1 MPQRFR
7 RRAPGPP
14 KRAFRNTGVA
24 PRLGSS
30 GATCRIQPQSL
41 SIVSRI
47 GETATLRKGT
57 LLQLIDKPRGDVK
70 DRTLADQGRSRI
82 EWAASFM
89 PVLAQIRDRFAK
101 EKPLTGVRIG
111 ACLHVTTET
120 ANLMLAL
127 KAGGA
132 EIELCASNPLST
144 QDDVAAALS
153 EHFEVPTHAIKGED
167 NATYYKHIE
176 SVIATKPHMT
186 MDDGCDLVTTIYT
199 KHNHLLKDMIGGCEE
214 TTTGVIRLH
223 AMEKDGVL
231 PFPVI
236 AVNDAL
242 TKHMFDNR
250 YGTGQS
256 TIDGIIRATNV
267 LIAGHTCVVVGYGWC
282 GRGVASRAKG
292 LGAHVVV
299 TEIDPRKALEAAMD
313 GFAVMSIAEAAKVGD
328 IFVTLTGNYHVIGMQ
343 HFEAM
348 KDGAIVCNSGHFN
361 DELDL
366 ESLAK
371 AALSKTKPRD
381 FVDAYKLP
389 SGRTVRVLAEGR
401 LINLAAAEG
410 HPAAVMDMS
419 FANQGMAAAYLAQN
433 YKTLEKK
440 VYSVPDEIDQEV
452 ALLKLAAM
460 KITID
465 TPTPEQVKYMASWS
479 EGT

>member
-1 MPQRFR
+1 
-7 RRAPGPP
+7 
-14 KRAFRNTGVA
+14 
-24 PRLGSS
+24 
-30 GATCRIQPQSL
+30 
-41 SIVSRI
+41 
-47 GETATLRKGT
+47 
-57 LLQLIDKPRGDVK
+57 
-70 DRTLADQGRSRI
+70 
-82 EWAASFM
+82 M
-89 PVLAQIRDRFAK
+89 PVLAQIKERFAR
-101 EKPLTGVRIG
+101 EKPLAGVRIG

-127 KAGGA
+127 QAGGA

-153 EHFEVPTHAIKGED
+153 EHYKISTNAIKGED

-176 SVIATKPHMT
+176 AVVATKPHMT

-199 KHNHLLKDMIGGCEE
+199 KHNHLLADMIGGCEE

-256 TIDGIIRATNV
+256 TLDGVIRATNV
-267 LIAGHTCVVVGYGWC
+267 LIAGATVVVVGYGWC

-313 GFAVMSIAEAAKVGD
+313 GFQVMPIADAAKVGD
-328 IFVTLTGNYHVIGMQ
+328 VFITVTGNYHVIAGP
-343 HFEAM
+343 HFEEM

-366 ESLAK
+366 DALEAMTVSK
-371 AALSKTKPRD
+371 AQPRT
-381 FVDAYKLP
+381 FVDAYTLKN
-389 SGRTVRVLAEGR
+389 GKTVRVLGEGR

-419 FANQGMAAAYLAQN
+419 FANQAMAAGYLAQN
-433 YKTLEKK
+433 YKSLEKK
-440 VYSVPDEIDQEV
+440 VYSVPDSIDEEV
-452 ALLKLAAM
+452 AELKLAAM
-460 KITID
+460 KIAID

>member
-1 MPQRFR
+1 
-7 RRAPGPP
+7 
-14 KRAFRNTGVA
+14 
-24 PRLGSS
+24 
-30 GATCRIQPQSL
+30 
-41 SIVSRI
+41 
-47 GETATLRKGT
+47 
-57 LLQLIDKPRGDVK
+57 LQVIDRPGDVK
-70 DRTLADQGRSRI
+70 DRSLADQGRSRI
-82 EWAASFM
+82 EWAATFM
-89 PVLAQIRDRFAK
+89 PVLAQISERFAK
-101 EKPLTGVRIG
+101 EKPLAGIRIG

-127 KAGGA
+127 QAGGA
-132 EIELCASNPLST
+132 QIALCASNPLST
-144 QDDVAAALS
+144 QDDVAAALT
-153 EHFEVPTHAIKGED
+153 EHFRIETHAIKGED

-199 KHNHLLKDMIGGCEE
+199 KHNHLLADMIGGCEE

-267 LIAGHTCVVVGYGWC
+267 LLAGHTVVVVGYGWC

-313 GFAVMSIAEAAKVGD
+313 GFTVMPMARAAEVGD
-328 IFVTLTGNYHVIGMQ
+328 VFVTLTGNYHVIAGE

-366 ESLAK
+366 DALAK
-371 AALSKTKPRD
+371 LAVSRSKPRE
-381 FVDAYKLP
+381 FVEAFRLTN
-389 SGRTVRVLAEGR
+389 GRTVRVLGEGR

-419 FANQGMAAAYLAQN
+419 FANQAMAAAHLAKN
-433 YKTLEKK
+433 YTTLEKK
-440 VYSVPDEIDQEV
+440 VYSVPDEIDSMV
-452 ALLKLAAM
+452 AELKLAAM
-460 KITID
+460 NISID
-465 TPTPEQVKYMASWS
+465 VPTAEQRKYMVSWS